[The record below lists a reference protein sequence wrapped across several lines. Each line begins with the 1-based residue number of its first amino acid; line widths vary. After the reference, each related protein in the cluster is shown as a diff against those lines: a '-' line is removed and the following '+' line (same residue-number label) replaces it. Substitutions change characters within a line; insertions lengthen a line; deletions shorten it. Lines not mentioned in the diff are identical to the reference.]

1 MIFTHFLTNYMK
13 KLTILVSGVLVAL
26 IVFTSTRSV
35 AQDATTPF
43 KPYFAIGPFFTG
55 GAAVFAGEVQEGEK
69 TGMQFAYT
77 VGALGAYELS
87 ETFGITLGLGY
98 QSRPIYFRNE
108 QNADFGDSTFNL
120 TYISIQPGIKFGAF
134 MVGVDINMPNAATV
148 KYTRADPSAVS
159 TETDIPDSELGTVID
174 IRLGALIPITHS
186 KTSELNFFVQG
197 AFGLTDALKGYKFVI
212 GDNAGDDRT
221 YPVGTL
227 QGGLCY
233 TFFLGR

>member
-1 MIFTHFLTNYMK
+1 MK
-13 KLTILVSGVLVAL
+13 KLTSLFSLALVAL
-26 IVFTSTRSV
+26 MLCLSTSGFSQGT
-35 AQDATTPF
+35 DAATPATGTAPF
-43 KPYFAIGPFFTG
+43 KPYFAVGPFFTA

-77 VGALGAYELS
+77 AGALAAYELS
-87 ETFGITLGLGY
+87 KTFGFTLGLGY

-108 QNADFGDSTFNL
+108 QSADKGEWTYNL

-148 KYTRADPSAVS
+148 DYNVTDPIEGS
-159 TETDIPDSELGTVID
+159 TTKDIPDEDLATVID
-174 IRLGALIPITHS
+174 IRLGALIPLTQS
-186 KTSELNFFVQG
+186 VSSELNFFVQG
-197 AFGLTDALKGYKFVI
+197 AFGLTSAIENQKFLT
-212 GDNAGDDRT
+212 GDNAGDNRT